1 MPIIS
6 LGMIDSRLRISFYAM
21 ANHFNA
27 YSVIDWAFAGIVPLP
42 RAAGPP
48 RFLWGP
54 SLSPTAQKDRR
65 SYVTSFASLNSDMQV
80 FQTDRTVEFST
91 LYMESLFSKNAH
103 LLLAKNQWKL
113 PGCELLETSDGEEP
127 SF

>member
-1 MPIIS
+1 
-6 LGMIDSRLRISFYAM
+6 M
-21 ANHFNA
+21 ANHVSA

-42 RAAGPP
+42 RAAGLP

-65 SYVTSFASLNSDMQV
+65 SYVTSFASLDPHMQV
-80 FQTDRTVEFST
+80 FQTDRDVELFT

-103 LLLAKNQWKL
+103 LLLAKNEWKV
-113 PGCELLETSDGEEP
+113 PGYELLEMSNGEEP
-127 SF
+127 SL